1 MDSSIGIKI
10 NPIIPEPKIF
20 SFSLE
25 VDKQFNH
32 QINYE
37 NPERFKFS
45 NEKFSKKLTN
55 IVVESKLQHGED
67 YKLIKYIAEKITEKF
82 SNDNLMSVI
91 RKLIFYVTYLV
102 SNILNNNNKF
112 CSFQKILEEGKTYFE
127 ADLKFFVFIF
137 AVSFSTKFKNTPWIF
152 F

>member
-1 MDSSIGIKI
+1 M
-10 NPIIPEPKIF
+10 
-20 SFSLE
+20 
-25 VDKQFNH
+25 
-32 QINYE
+32 NYFF
-37 NPERFKFS
+37 FKFS

-67 YKLIKYIAEKITEKF
+67 YKLLKYIAEKITKKI

-102 SNILNNNNKF
+102 SNVLNNNYKF
-112 CSFQKILEEGKTYFE
+112 CSFQRILKEGKNYLETE
-127 ADLKFFVFIF
+127 LKFFVFIF
-137 AVSFSTKFKNTPWIF
+137 AVSFSTKFKNIPWIF